1 MIKAARV
8 FLVLGMAFVLIGGVS
23 VYFTLTTGDKMMAQ
37 AASAGGSEKVQE
49 AVEKAKA
56 QIADLKEHLPL
67 RIGELALSLAAGV
80 IGFAG
85 TKMRKRGPAFFILEA
100 LCLALT
106 VVALVSKSYI
116 VAALY
121 LLGLALGFIQ
131 IMKLTKGGA
140 IIPEE

>member
-23 VYFTLTTGDKMMAQ
+23 VYFTLTSGDKMMAQ
-37 AASAGGSEKVQE
+37 AASAGGSEKVQ
-49 AVEKAKA
+49 AAIEKAQA
-56 QIADLKEHLPL
+56 QIDDLKANLPL
-67 RIGELALSLAAGV
+67 RIGELVLSLAAGI

-85 TKMRKRGPAFFILEA
+85 TKMRKRGAAFFILEA

-106 VVALVSKSYI
+106 AVAVLSKSYI
-116 VAALY
+116 VAGLY
-121 LLGLALGFIQ
+121 LLGLTLGFIK